1 MNRQRINHALR
12 SRQHGRNSAVF
23 LKEAVGARTHGTGKL
38 RVVFAKLR
46 GYCRNSSF
54 FEDLRIVKLN
64 KFCLLAC
71 ATALIAGHVGM
82 AQAQTAQGQT
92 PPPPPVLGPRVNP
105 GATAAPADAAN
116 APKVETVATHNGWI
130 VQCSDVPAQGGQPAQ
145 KSCGMAQTG
154 KTDKNEAIGLSL
166 IVNRIKGPDGKP
178 QTMMRALVPVGV
190 YIPTGV
196 AMEIDGTALE
206 GRMSFARCN
215 PRACEA
221 LGEASDA
228 TMKKFLK
235 GKAATFYIYDRP
247 GNGYPIKFGLAGFP
261 EGIADLDKFIAK

>member
-1 MNRQRINHALR
+1 
-12 SRQHGRNSAVF
+12 
-23 LKEAVGARTHGTGKL
+23 
-38 RVVFAKLR
+38 LR

-71 ATALIAGHVGM
+71 ATALIAGQMGM
-82 AQAQTAQGQT
+82 AQAQTTQGKTDAGGQAQDQGQT
-92 PPPPPVLGPRVNP
+92 PPPPPVLGPRANA
-105 GATAAPADAAN
+105 GAAAAAPGDPAN
-116 APKVETVATHNGWI
+116 APKVETVATHSGWI
-130 VQCSDVPAQGGQPAQ
+130 VQCSDVPAQGGQPAV
-145 KSCGMAQTG
+145 KTCGMTQTG

-166 IVNRIKGPDGKP
+166 IVNRLKGPDGKP

-190 YIPTGV
+190 YLPTGV

-247 GNGYPIKFGLAGFP
+247 GNGYPIKFALAGFP
-261 EGIADLDKFIAK
+261 EGIADLDKFVGK